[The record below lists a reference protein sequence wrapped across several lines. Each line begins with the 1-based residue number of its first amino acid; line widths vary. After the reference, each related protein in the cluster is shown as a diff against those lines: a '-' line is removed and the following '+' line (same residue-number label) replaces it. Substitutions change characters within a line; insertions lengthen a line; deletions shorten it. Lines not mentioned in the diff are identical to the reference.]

1 MTTREPDVRVI
12 SIGTLS
18 AHPLRHEA
26 PHTRTG
32 HSTTTLV
39 RAANRVILI
48 DPGLP
53 PEALVARLGERVGLG
68 PREVTDVFLTSFHP
82 DGRRAIEVF
91 DRARWL
97 IGGAERE
104 AVGVPMASLL
114 RDAQEQ
120 GIAGQAREM
129 LLRDVAVLKRCEPAP
144 DELAPGVSLFPL
156 PGVTPGLCGLL
167 IAGQRLTTV
176 ICGDAIP
183 TVEHLSE
190 GKVLPH
196 VADVEKAKESM
207 MEAVE
212 IADLLVL
219 GRDNLVVNP
228 GKRVF

>member
-1 MTTREPDVRVI
+1 MATREPDVRVI

-32 HSTTTLV
+32 HMTTTLV
-39 RAANRVILI
+39 RAGDRVILV

-53 PEALVARLGERVGLG
+53 AEAVIARLGERVGLK
-68 PREVTDVFLTSFHP
+68 PSDITDVFLTSFHP

-91 DRARWL
+91 DKARWL
-97 IGGAERE
+97 ISAAERE

-129 LLRDVAVLKRCEPAP
+129 LLRDVAVLKRCQPAP
-144 DELAPGVSLFPL
+144 DELAPGVSLFPM
-156 PGVTPGLCGLL
+156 PGYTPGLSGLL
-167 IAGQRLTTV
+167 IAGQRLTTL
-176 ICGDAIP
+176 ICGDAVA

-196 VADVEKAKESM
+196 AADVDKAKESM

-219 GRDNLVVNP
+219 GRDNVVVNP